1 MVLFCCTKFLQMK
14 ELLKNLWRLIM
25 LLTFMLGTTTVFAQ
39 AAGNEL
45 EIKGTVVS
53 GNENVLLAGSTVS
66 IKDAGGK
73 LIGSVTTGSDG
84 VFILKAKPM
93 STISVAINYLSF
105 KDYNSGAISLKQ
117 ENLDLEEYIWIQKVP
132 CLRELRW
139 LQAEKAFG
147 SKC

>member
-53 GNENVLLAGSTVS
+53 GNENVLLAGVQC
-66 IKDAGGK
+66 
-73 LIGSVTTGSDG
+73 L
-84 VFILKAKPM
+84 LKM
-93 STISVAINYLSF
+93 LE
-105 KDYNSGAISLKQ
+105 
-117 ENLDLEEYIWIQKVP
+117 ENLSVL
-132 CLRELRW
+132 
-139 LQAEKAFG
+139 
-147 SKC
+147 